1 MHLGATVQHWLLI
14 VRILLKPKNGREAK
28 AGGAHVEENYCKTI
42 QTSSRAFSGFFVSSK
57 ASPECYIQGSCRGSF
72 KIKVLNWKSF

>member
-42 QTSSRAFSGFFVSSK
+42 QTSSRAFSGFLNAISR
-57 ASPECYIQGSCRGSF
+57 APAEA
-72 KIKVLNWKSF
+72 VLK